1 MMSVSPSSPNQA
13 DASPETD
20 LALTRAAGQGDVR
33 ARQQLAEKLFDRVRA
48 TVSYLA
54 GGDPDKDDLVQLS
67 LVEILRSAGSFRA
80 EGHLEGW
87 ADRITVRTSLRALK
101 TRRRRD
107 EVLHAVD
114 DAEAVLER
122 MGAEPAGGVAGGL
135 EQEAQRRQLH
145 HRLALLLGRLDPQR
159 RAVVLLRWVHGYSV
173 EEIAELT
180 DTRVNTVRGRLRRG
194 KRQLRKLILGDP
206 VLRGWEPWVQ
216 R

>member
-1 MMSVSPSSPNQA
+1 MSPSSRNQA
-13 DASPETD
+13 DASPEND

-33 ARQQLAEKLFDRVRA
+33 ARQQLAERLFDRVRA

-80 EGHLEGW
+80 DGLLEGW

-114 DAEAVLER
+114 DAEAAAER
-122 MGAEPAGGVAGGL
+122 LGAESPGSRSPEL

-145 HRLALLLGRLDPQR
+145 QRLALLLGRLDPQR
-159 RAVVLLRWVHGYSV
+159 RAAVLLRWVHGYSV
-173 EEIAELT
+173 EEIAEIT
-180 DTRVNTVRGRLRRG
+180 DARVNTVRGRLRRG
-194 KRQLRKLILGDP
+194 KRQLRKLVLGDP
-206 VLRGWEPWVQ
+206 VLRGWEPWV
-216 R
+216 RK